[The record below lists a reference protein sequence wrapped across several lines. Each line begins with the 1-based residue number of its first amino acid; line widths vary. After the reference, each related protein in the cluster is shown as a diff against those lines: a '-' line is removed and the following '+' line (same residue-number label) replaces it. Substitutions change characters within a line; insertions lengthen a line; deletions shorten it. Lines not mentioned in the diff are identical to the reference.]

1 MATGVA
7 EYRLVAID
15 PAAAG
20 TGHVWSPLER
30 VTGRDA
36 AAVSRCWL
44 IVFLGDGSCTRS
56 SLRIGRRA
64 EYSGAMSRTADQLLR
79 EVLALSPKERA
90 ELVIEVLDSL
100 EPPLSGEQRTDDAWI
115 AEVERRARAALAG
128 SPGISWDEAR
138 ARIRLPSR

>member
-1 MATGVA
+1 MPPSTQQV
-7 EYRLVAID
+7 R
-15 PAAAG
+15 
-20 TGHVWSPLER
+20 R
-30 VTGRDA
+30 RGRNLLGE
-36 AAVSRCWL
+36 VPRWL
-44 IVFLGDGSCTRS
+44 IVFLGNGSCTRS

-90 ELVIEVLDSL
+90 ELVIELLDSL